1 METNKNFYTRYGLQ
15 LWEASEE
22 FAKHCDGAS
31 YSDFRTFFCHVAYN
45 MLLGYYNNTWRNVT
59 DEEGLDLQ
67 IEYFT
72 GVLKSS
78 CDDALRMLR
87 NDIRALASKAVTQ
100 AALAEEPGQVVATEE
115 IQRAEDSPASE

>member
-1 METNKNFYTRYGLQ
+1 METNKNLYTRYGLQ

-45 MLLGYYNNTWRNVT
+45 ILLGFYDNTWRNVT

-67 IEYFT
+67 LEYFT

-87 NDIRALASKAVTQ
+87 NDIRALARKAGTQ
-100 AALAEEPGQVVATEE
+100 AALAEEPGQVDVTEE

>member
-1 METNKNFYTRYGLQ
+1 M
-15 LWEASEE
+15 
-22 FAKHCDGAS
+22 
-31 YSDFRTFFCHVAYN
+31 
-45 MLLGYYNNTWRNVT
+45 T

-67 IEYFT
+67 LEYFT

-87 NDIRALASKAVTQ
+87 NDIRALASKAGTQ
-100 AALAEEPGQVVATEE
+100 AALAEEPGQVDVTEE

>member
-1 METNKNFYTRYGLQ
+1 METNKNLYTRYGLQ

-45 MLLGYYNNTWRNVT
+45 ILLGFYDNTWRNVT

-67 IEYFT
+67 LEYFT

-87 NDIRALASKAVTQ
+87 NDIRALASKAGTQ
-100 AALAEEPGQVVATEE
+100 AALAEEPGQVDVTEE

>member
-1 METNKNFYTRYGLQ
+1 METNKNLYTRYGLQ

-45 MLLGYYNNTWRNVT
+45 ILLGFYNNTWRNVT

-67 IEYFT
+67 LEYFT

-87 NDIRALASKAVTQ
+87 NDRRALASKAGSQ
-100 AALAEEPGQVVATEE
+100 AALAEEPGQLVATEE
-115 IQRAEDSPASE
+115 IQRAEDSTATE

>member
-1 METNKNFYTRYGLQ
+1 METNKNLYTRYGLQ

-45 MLLGYYNNTWRNVT
+45 ILLGFYNNTWRNVT

-67 IEYFT
+67 LEYFT

-87 NDIRALASKAVTQ
+87 NDIRALASKAGTQ
-100 AALAEEPGQVVATEE
+100 AALAEEPGQVDVTEE
-115 IQRAEDSPASE
+115 IQREEDSPASE

>member
-1 METNKNFYTRYGLQ
+1 METNKNLYTRYGLQ

-45 MLLGYYNNTWRNVT
+45 ILLGFYNNTWRNVT

-67 IEYFT
+67 LEYFT

-87 NDIRALASKAVTQ
+87 NDIRALASKAGTQ
-100 AALAEEPGQVVATEE
+100 AALAEEPGQVDVTEE